1 MTQSEL
7 TAFTTLSNEK
17 QSDTL
22 ALLTYSAE
30 DEAKLRALRLQIEKL
45 QADLVKQ
52 NNSLEKEG
60 TEISVTWMEV
70 ERATKEL
77 AKQTIERDEIVS
89 QWESTL
95 RRSKA
100 RDEQITLNQA
110 ELDETQKTLDE
121 RADQVEAEQTQLE
134 EQVRLNEEL
143 DNRLRV
149 IERDLGTMRY
159 GGS

>member
-134 EQVRLNEEL
+134 EQVRVNEEL

-159 GGS
+159 GGF